1 MSESVRELHPF
12 RGRKYTRFP
21 ESFDLSGRVYLI
33 TGGAGLLGVRH
44 AEAILEANGIPV
56 LNDISEERLSEAVR
70 RMRERYGDRRPMDSV
85 AADITDRGQV
95 ESMVARVLA
104 AFGRIDGLV
113 NNAANNPKMTGDAG
127 NRSSRFEDFP
137 LEQWEADLAVGLRG
151 AFLCAQACGREMASR
166 GGGVMVNVS
175 SDLGLIAPDQ
185 RVYLKAGQTE
195 GDQSFK
201 PVTYSVVK
209 GGLVLLTR
217 YLATYW
223 AKHNIRVNTL
233 TPASV
238 YNGQDWELVEQIAD
252 RVPLGRMSHPDEFKG
267 ALIFLLS
274 DASSYMT
281 GQNLVMDGGRTIW

>member
-1 MSESVRELHPF
+1 MSESIREFHPF
-12 RGRKYTRFP
+12 RGKKYTRFP
-21 ESFDLSGRVYLI
+21 EAFDLSDRVFI
-33 TGGAGLLGVRH
+33 VTGGAGFLGIRH

-56 LNDISEERLSEAVR
+56 LNDISEERLSEAIR
-70 RMRERYGDRRPMDSV
+70 QLCERYGDRRSTGSV
-85 AADITDRGQV
+85 RADITDKRQV
-95 ESMVARVLA
+95 ESMVGEVLA
-104 AFGRIDGLV
+104 TFGRIDGLI
-113 NNAANNPKMTGDAG
+113 NNAANNPKMTGESG
-127 NRSSRFEDFP
+127 RRSSRFEEFP
-137 LEQWEADLAVGLRG
+137 LEQWEADVAVGLKG
-151 AFLCAQACGREMASR
+151 AFLCAQACGREMANR
-166 GGGVMVNVS
+166 GGGVIVNVS

-223 AKHNIRVNTL
+223 AEHNIRVNTL

-238 YNGQDWELVEQIAD
+238 YNGQDWELVEQIAT

-281 GQNLVMDGGRTIW
+281 GQNLVIDGGRTIW